1 MRGTDQGSG
10 SLFSYVDIEARVP
23 KEHPLRRVRELVNG
37 ALPKLDKRFAGLYS
51 KDGRPSIAPERL
63 LRASLLQL
71 FYSIRSERQ
80 LMERMEFD
88 LLFRWFVGLG
98 IDDAVWDHSVFS
110 KNRDRLLTTEIAQGF
125 LAALLTE
132 PRVKRLLSHEHF
144 SVDGTLLDAWASM
157 KSFRPKDGGG
167 DPPDGGRNGEQNF
180 RGEKRCNETHEST
193 TDPDARLYRK
203 GDGRESRLCYMGHA
217 IMENRHGLAICGDV
231 THATGTAEREAAL
244 AWINERRSRRR
255 ITLGADK
262 AYDVFDFVQ
271 ALKQRNVTPH
281 IAINGTISRNGI
293 PRRTGVDRRATRHP
307 GYAISQCIRKRIEE
321 IFGWIKSTGGLDQL
335 KVRGIEKAKTA
346 FILALAAYDLI
357 RLPKLLE
364 VPP

>member
-1 MRGTDQGSG
+1 
-10 SLFSYVDIEARVP
+10 VP
-23 KEHPLRRVRELVNG
+23 KDHPLRRVRELTND
-37 ALPKLDKRFAGLYS
+37 ALLKLDAKFEELYS
-51 KDGRPSIAPERL
+51 KEGRPSIPPERL
-63 LRASLLQL
+63 LRACLLQL

-80 LMERMEFD
+80 LMERMDFD

-110 KNRDRLLTTEIAQGF
+110 KNRDRLLNTEIAQAF
-125 LAALLTE
+125 LAALLSE

-144 SVDGTLLDAWASM
+144 SVDGTLLQAWASM

-217 IMENRHGLAICGDV
+217 VMENRNGLAICGEV
-231 THATGTAEREAAL
+231 THATGTAEREVVL
-244 AWINERRSRRR
+244 AWIEERPSRRR
-255 ITLGADK
+255 ITLGGDK

-271 ALKQRNVTPH
+271 ALKERNVTPH
-281 IAINGTISRNGI
+281 IAINGTISRHGI
-293 PRRTGVDRRATRHP
+293 ARRTAVDKRTTRHP

-321 IFGWIKSTGGLDQL
+321 IFGWVKSTGGLEQL

-346 FILALAAYDLI
+346 FILGLAAYDLI

>member
-1 MRGTDQGSG
+1 MRGTDQRSG

-23 KEHPLRRVRELVNG
+23 KAHPLRRVRELVNG
-37 ALPKLDKRFAGLYS
+37 ALSKLDKRFAGLYS

-321 IFGWIKSTGGLDQL
+321 IFGWIKSTGGLGQL